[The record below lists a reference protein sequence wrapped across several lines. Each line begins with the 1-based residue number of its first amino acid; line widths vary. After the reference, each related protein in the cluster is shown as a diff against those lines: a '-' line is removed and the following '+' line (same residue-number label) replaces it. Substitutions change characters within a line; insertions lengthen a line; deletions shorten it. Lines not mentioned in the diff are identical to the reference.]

1 MPDDI
6 KQTLLPFLKK
16 VGLAENDSRIEL
28 AALSGGVSSDIY
40 RLDMDGRAY
49 CLKQALPKLKVD
61 ADWYADTDR
70 SYYESEWLRFAYS
83 VNGKCV
89 PEVIA
94 YDAEA
99 GYILMEYL
107 PPDQYPVWKKQL
119 MDGIIDVEFASQV
132 GQQTGLLHA
141 KASNSPEAREL
152 FRTGSMFHQLRI
164 EPYLLYTGR
173 KYKDTETHKEL
184 LELANALDNTHI
196 TLIHGDVSP
205 KNILAGPEGPVFVDA
220 ECAYYGDPAFDL
232 AFCLNHLL
240 LKSVWKTAFQNDYL
254 EACNHLVDSYLEHVS
269 WENVDTFVARCAR
282 LLPALMLARIDGKSP
297 VEYLTSE
304 RQKEFIRGFSIAG
317 LCHPSANLY
326 DFVDE
331 LKQETKKQLY

>member
-1 MPDDI
+1 MSDDI

-40 RLDMDGRAY
+40 RLDMDGKTY

-107 PPDQYPVWKKQL
+107 PPDRYPVWKK
-119 MDGIIDVEFASQV
+119 DGRHHRCGVRLKDNKPGYCTQRPAIPRKHENYSEQ
-132 GQQTGLLHA
+132 
-141 KASNSPEAREL
+141 
-152 FRTGSMFHQLRI
+152 
-164 EPYLLYTGR
+164 GR
-173 KYKDTETHKEL
+173 CS
-184 LELANALDNTHI
+184 I
-196 TLIHGDVSP
+196 S
-205 KNILAGPEGPVFVDA
+205 FV
-220 ECAYYGDPAFDL
+220 
-232 AFCLNHLL
+232 
-240 LKSVWKTAFQNDYL
+240 
-254 EACNHLVDSYLEHVS
+254 
-269 WENVDTFVARCAR
+269 
-282 LLPALMLARIDGKSP
+282 
-297 VEYLTSE
+297 
-304 RQKEFIRGFSIAG
+304 
-317 LCHPSANLY
+317 
-326 DFVDE
+326 
-331 LKQETKKQLY
+331 